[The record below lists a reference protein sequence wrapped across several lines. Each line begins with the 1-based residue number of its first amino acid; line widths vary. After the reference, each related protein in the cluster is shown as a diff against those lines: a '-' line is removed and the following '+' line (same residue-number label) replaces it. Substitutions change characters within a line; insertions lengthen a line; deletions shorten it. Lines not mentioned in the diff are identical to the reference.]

1 MEIRRDEMKRK
12 YIIIILLIILILIIA
27 GILLYIKN
35 KNQEPQ
41 NTANVTN
48 TTTTNSNNATIDEPE
63 NQETGGSGEAYS
75 RDQLSN
81 YELVIYGLT
90 EENTQKIPDVEEFKV
105 ALKEYIFQHGLTNAD
120 SARLISTAEQGNI
133 VQYVFQLMEDNIR
146 ERETVIAHV
155 NVITGK
161 CNFGYQK

>member
-1 MEIRRDEMKRK
+1 MKKK
-12 YIIIILLIILILIIA
+12 YIIIIILIILILIVA

-41 NTANVTN
+41 NTINETN
-48 TTTTNSNNATIDEPE
+48 TSTDTGNNATIDEPN
-63 NQETGGSGEAYS
+63 NQETGGLGEAYS

-120 SARLISTAEQGNI
+120 SARLMGTTEQGEI

-146 ERETVIAHV
+146 EREIVIAHV
-155 NVITGK
+155 NIITGK